1 MDAILKMLGIAGSPL
16 QGLVPVT
23 VIFLVAATV
32 TWLFIPR
39 VRGYALEKGL
49 GDKPNARR
57 LNKEL
62 LPNLGG
68 VTIYFGIVAALVLAF
83 ALKGVLLE
91 RVLVQTLAIVLG
103 GTMLLMVG
111 FIDDQFELPP
121 VFRIVVQ
128 LIAAGLLVVTG
139 IRIDLPF
146 LSSAFDVI
154 LTIFWVIGI
163 TNAVNLMDG
172 IDGLVGGLGFIAS
185 SCLLAI
191 SAQFPERAAAVL
203 ILAAVAGGCLGFL
216 RHNFNPSRIILGD
229 AGAYFIGYTLAAV
242 SILGVAKVA
251 TAASLLA
258 PLLFLA
264 VPIIDTTQVVIR
276 RLRRGLNPMSNPDK
290 RHLHHQLLRTG
301 LSQRRSVV
309 VLWALI
315 LTVNALGMIVQNV
328 RPLVVIVTVVGVMLM
343 LLVVSRLRVREAVR
357 EQLERARL
365 ESTEKLEQKPA
376 T

>member
-1 MDAILKMLGIAGSPL
+1 MSAFLKQLGISGPL
-16 QGLVPVT
+16 LEGLVPVSL
-23 VIFLVAATV
+23 IFLVAALV
-32 TWLFIPR
+32 TWFFIPR
-39 VRGYALEKGL
+39 VRGYAIEKGL
-49 GDKPNARR
+49 GDAPNARR
-57 LNKEL
+57 LNTEL

-68 VTIYFGIVAALVLAF
+68 VTIYFGLVAALVIAF

-121 VFRIVVQ
+121 VFRIAVQ

-139 IRIDLPF
+139 IHIDILWLPPA
-146 LSSAFDVI
+146 LDTL
-154 LTIFWVIGI
+154 LTIFWVVGI

-242 SILGVAKVA
+242 SILGTAKVA
-251 TAASLLA
+251 AGASLIA
-258 PLLFLA
+258 PLLFLS

-276 RLRRGLNPMSNPDK
+276 RLRHGLNPMSTPDK

-309 VLWALI
+309 VLWTAI
-315 LTVNALGMIVQNV
+315 LAMNALGMVVQGV
-328 RPLVVIVTVVGVMLM
+328 KPLVIVVTVVGVMLM
-343 LLVVSRLRVREAVR
+343 LLVVARLRVRESIR
-357 EQLERARL
+357 EQLEKARQTPL
-365 ESTEKLEQKPA
+365 EPRIES
-376 T
+376 